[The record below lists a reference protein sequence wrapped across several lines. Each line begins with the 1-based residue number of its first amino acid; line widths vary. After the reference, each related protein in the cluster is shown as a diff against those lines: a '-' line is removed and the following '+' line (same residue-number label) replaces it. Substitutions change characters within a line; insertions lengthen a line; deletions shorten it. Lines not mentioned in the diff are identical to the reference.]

1 MDDFIRQAYADGMFD
16 DDSRLAPDPVGSVQ
30 SAITTSASLHPT
42 SAIDDPRDELIL
54 LSDEDDRL
62 FDSEMPPLPSSPFQ
76 QPTLPSRQSSI
87 TRPAPITVS
96 LPYTYLSLIRAQS
109 IPSHKSY
116 QEHQI
121 RGCFSSLSSNPRLI
135 KNEFELLAYINDGSD
150 CLQIRLASD
159 LLAERIGITV
169 PELMTRKN
177 ACANDAE
184 KRRFQMDFND
194 RLKRF
199 GHGMSLLITPMTIR
213 FFSDGQ
219 MPVVTKIADN

>member
-1 MDDFIRQAYADGMFD
+1 MDDLIRQAYADGMFD
-16 DDSRLAPDPVGSVQ
+16 DDSRLAPGPVGSVQ
-30 SAITTSASLHPT
+30 SAITTTASLDPT
-42 SAIDDPRDELIL
+42 SAIYDPPEELIL

-62 FDSEMPPLPSSPFQ
+62 FEPEMPPLPSSPFQ
-76 QPTLPSRQSSI
+76 QPTVPSRHSSI

-96 LPYTYLSLIRAQS
+96 LPYTYLSLIRSQS

-116 QEHQI
+116 QDHQI

-150 CLQIRLASD
+150 SLQIRLASD
-159 LLAERIGITV
+159 LLAQRIGITV
-169 PELMTRKN
+169 PELLTRKN
-177 ACANDAE
+177 ACANDVE
-184 KRRFQMDFND
+184 KRSFQMDFND

-213 FFSDGQ
+213 LFADGQ
-219 MPVVTKIADN
+219 MPMVMKIEDN